1 MISISSRSVFVKAF
15 AALLMSLRVSATFRT
30 VCPTFASAMMDPVVT
45 PGRAS
50 AHLHEIA
57 GTIGFADTIHED
69 WMSLNATTCDETAD
83 HSNYWVPAMY
93 RTDLG
98 PTPVK
103 LTAIL
108 QPYYEFSANDVPY
121 MDATGLANPLSMV
134 TGNPHGGLASDNVWI
149 EWSTRTPLREN
160 GTVDSGRYGW
170 VESASNVKEVMLVY
184 RFPSC
189 WNGMPYAADQSHVA
203 FTDRRTNRCPGTHP
217 RQFPR
222 VRLEQR
228 YIFDTVIA
236 WTNFQAPFR
245 FSSGDETTAHGDVV
259 LFWDQAVLS
268 ELIRSCTSNTAG
280 DCKAGPPRSSRVST
294 TATALTYKVP
304 TQYADT
310 GMPPM

>member
-1 MISISSRSVFVKAF
+1 
-15 AALLMSLRVSATFRT
+15 
-30 VCPTFASAMMDPVVT
+30 MDPIVT
-45 PGRAS
+45 PGTAS

-69 WMSLNATTCDETAD
+69 WMRLNATTCDETAD
-83 HSNYWVPAMY
+83 HSNYWVPALY

-103 LTAIL
+103 LTALL
-108 QPYYEFSANDVPY
+108 QPYYEFSAADIPY
-121 MDATGLANPLSMV
+121 MDAMALAHPLSMV
-134 TGNPHGGLASDNVWI
+134 TGNPHGGSAADNVMI
-149 EWSTRTPLREN
+149 EWSTRTPLRET

-170 VESASNVKEVMLVY
+170 ALSASNVKEVMLVY

-203 FTDRRTNRCPGTHP
+203 FTDRRTNRCPATH
-217 RQFPR
+217 RSQFPR
-222 VRLEQR
+222 LRLEQR
-228 YIFDTVIA
+228 YILDTVVS
-236 WTNFQAPFR
+236 WTNSQAPFR
-245 FSSGDETTAHGDVV
+245 FSSGDETTAHADAV
-259 LFWDQAVLS
+259 LFWDATVLS
-268 ELIRSCTSNTAG
+268 ELIKKCPSNTAG

-304 TQYADT
+304 ARYVDT